1 MVNTGKPLA
10 GKRLLVIGASHNEI
24 DLVRR
29 AQELGAYVAVTDS
42 HVDWKDAPA
51 KYTADEAWDIS
62 WSDIDAMQAACEA
75 SRIDGATAG
84 YSEFRCENL
93 IKLCNRMGWPC
104 YLTPEQLEVTRDKV
118 KFKETCRR
126 YGVPTVQEWHSV
138 EEVDD
143 FPVIVKPVDR
153 GGSIGI
159 SIATNPDELRSAYR
173 YAMTLSV
180 CKQVIIERFLQGQ
193 KMDVYY
199 AIEDGEIR
207 MLTTNDA
214 INATANGFER
224 VVQSAWLYPEKHVR
238 ALIEKEDV
246 HLRSMI
252 RGMGVTNGCIF
263 FSGFVGPDEEFSFF
277 ECGFR
282 LEGGHQDE
290 YVSRRGPYNFLD
302 LFIYHALF
310 GDVRS
315 VERGEVDDRLKCV
328 TVNFYAKA
336 GTIGAISGMKE
347 IAKIPDCTLAQVSG
361 LVGQVCKDDRAI
373 LSKVAM
379 ASFASEDP
387 KALKADVDECYRL
400 FELRDANGR
409 DMVYDR
415 IDTSAITSWWS

>member
-1 MVNTGKPLA
+1 MINTGSPLS
-10 GKRLLVIGASHNEI
+10 GKRLLVIGASHNEV

-29 AQELGAYVAVTDS
+29 AQELGVYVVVTDN
-42 HVDWKDAPA
+42 HTDWNDAPA
-51 KYTADEAWDIS
+51 KYVADEAWDIS

-93 IKLCNRMGWPC
+93 IKLCERMGWPC

-126 YGVPTVQEWHSV
+126 YSVPTVEEWHSV
-138 EEVDD
+138 EEVDA

-159 SIATNPDELRSAYR
+159 SIATNAEELRAAYQ
-173 YAMTLSV
+173 YAMSMSV

-214 INATANGFER
+214 INASSNGFER
-224 VVQSAWLYPEKHVR
+224 VVQSAWFYPEKHAR
-238 ALIEKEDV
+238 ALVEKEDG
-246 HLRSMI
+246 HLRAMI

-263 FSGFVGPDEEFSFF
+263 FSGFVGPDEDFCFF

-282 LEGGHQDE
+282 LEGGHQDG

-310 GDVRS
+310 GNVRA
-315 VERGEVDDRLKCV
+315 VERGEEDGRLKCV

-336 GTIGAISGMKE
+336 GTIGVISGME
-347 IAKIPDCTLAQVSG
+347 GIAKIPDCTLSQVSG
-361 LVGQVCKDDRAI
+361 RVGQVCTDDRAI

-379 ASFASEDP
+379 ASFVNEDP
-387 KALKADVDECYRL
+387 AVLKADVDECYRL
-400 FELRDANGR
+400 FELRDADGR

-415 IDTSAITSWWS
+415 INADEITGWWS

>member
-1 MVNTGKPLA
+1 M
-10 GKRLLVIGASHNEI
+10 
-24 DLVRR
+24 
-29 AQELGAYVAVTDS
+29 
-42 HVDWKDAPA
+42 
-51 KYTADEAWDIS
+51 
-62 WSDIDAMQAACEA
+62 
-75 SRIDGATAG
+75 
-84 YSEFRCENL
+84 
-93 IKLCNRMGWPC
+93 
-104 YLTPEQLEVTRDKV
+104 TRDKV

-224 VVQSAWLYPEKHVR
+224 VVQSAWLYPERHVR

-415 IDTSAITSWWS
+415 IDTGAITSWWS